1 MVTNIY
7 YRMMNAPRRRG
18 LQLGSL
24 HGGGLDVVLDLVE
37 GSLDSIAEGPQARA
51 REERLPR
58 VSLLA
63 RRAQRIG
70 GGLVTIHGV
79 TETVQKIGGVIESK
93 CQMAWNHVLFKFLI

>member
-37 GSLDSIAEGPQARA
+37 GSACRG
-51 REERLPR
+51 
-58 VSLLA
+58 
-63 RRAQRIG
+63 RRA
-70 GGLVTIHGV
+70 LT
-79 TETVQKIGGVIESK
+79 
-93 CQMAWNHVLFKFLI
+93 N